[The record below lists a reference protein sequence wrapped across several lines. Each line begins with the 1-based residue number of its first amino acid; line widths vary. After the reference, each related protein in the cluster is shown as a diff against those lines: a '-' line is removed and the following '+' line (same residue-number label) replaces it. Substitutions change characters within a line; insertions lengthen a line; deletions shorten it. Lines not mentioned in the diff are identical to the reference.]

1 MMFFEDTRS
10 IGLIFWIVAALLIVE
25 AAIVLLGAFTD
36 DIVLVPDYVTDA
48 KMYCLVAGIGSAVV
62 ALLYAIKAHR
72 TMSKKNTQL
81 ELLRS
86 YVMVVGLGTLLG
98 DSFMGVAEYLY
109 TDHPEEGM
117 IITGITIVLGIII
130 ILMALAITNG
140 KKGLLKKV
148 IWVILA
154 VSFTLM
160 AIEALLPAENYW
172 EYVEH
177 VSDLIIAIFMLLLVA
192 DVEVRIAMGAKS

>member
-1 MMFFEDTRS
+1 
-10 IGLIFWIVAALLIVE
+10 
-25 AAIVLLGAFTD
+25 
-36 DIVLVPDYVTDA
+36 
-48 KMYCLVAGIGSAVV
+48 
-62 ALLYAIKAHR
+62 
-72 TMSKKNTQL
+72 MSKKNTQL

-86 YVMVVGLGTLLG
+86 YVMVVGLGTFLG

-148 IWVILA
+148 IWAILA

-172 EYVEH
+172 EYIEH